1 MCVRVCVR
9 ACVCAGVRAC
19 KVTCSPVSHSPHTVL
34 RAIGIPARPITNFES
49 AHDSDSN
56 RAIDYFYDKDD
67 NIVEEKSGDSI
78 WLGLGGERGEKGGRE
93 GGWEEGR
100 KGGKGGGGWE

>member
-1 MCVRVCVR
+1 MCV
-9 ACVCAGVRAC
+9 CVCACRVI
-19 KVTCSPVSHSPHTVL
+19 VLYLTLLPTVL

-67 NIVEEKSGDSI
+67 NFVEEKSGDSI
-78 WLGLGGERGEKGGRE
+78 WLGLGGRRGGGGGGREEGGGRE
-93 GGWEEGR
+93 GGGR
-100 KGGKGGGGWE
+100 